1 MMILPQIEAATS
13 HGVAVLHMGLGDG
26 HIPKMLLFME
36 KKKEKEKETKIFE
49 KKQMQ
54 RSEC

>member
-1 MMILPQIEAATS
+1 MILPQVEAATS

-36 KKKEKEKETKIFE
+36 KKKKEKATKIFE

>member
-1 MMILPQIEAATS
+1 
-13 HGVAVLHMGLGDG
+13 MGLGDG

-36 KKKEKEKETKIFE
+36 KKKKKKEKETKIFE

-54 RSEC
+54 RFEC